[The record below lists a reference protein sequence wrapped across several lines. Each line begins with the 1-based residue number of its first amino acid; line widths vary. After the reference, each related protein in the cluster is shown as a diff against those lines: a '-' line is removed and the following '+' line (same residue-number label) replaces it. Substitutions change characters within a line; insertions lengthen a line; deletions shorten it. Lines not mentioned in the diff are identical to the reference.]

1 MNEKAEEHTRF
12 MRDALKEAQRA
23 FDLEEVPVGAVV
35 VCQGR
40 VIARGHN
47 LTERLG
53 DPTAHAEMQAFT
65 AATNFLG
72 GKYLDQCTLY
82 VTVEP
87 CPRCA
92 GGGYWTQLGG
102 IVFGTRDEKRGFLR
116 FSKELIHPKTVLT
129 GGVLEDECADLMR
142 AFFRK
147 KRN

>member
-1 MNEKAEEHTRF
+1 MDEKTAEHARF
-12 MRDALKEAQRA
+12 MGEALKEARRA
-23 FDLEEVPVGAVV
+23 LELDEVPVGAVV

-40 VIARGHN
+40 IIARGHN

-53 DPTAHAEMQAFT
+53 DPTAHAEMQAYT

-87 CPRCA
+87 CPMCA

-102 IVFGTRDEKRGFLR
+102 IVFGARDEKRGFLR
-116 FSKELIHPKTVLT
+116 FSRDLIHPKTLLL
-129 GGVLEDECADLMR
+129 GGVLEEECSELMKS
-142 AFFRK
+142 FFRK
-147 KRN
+147 KRD